1 MGMMMNEDVIFH
13 RFINTEILE
22 EKSDNITDI
31 ETFFT
36 QIFALASS
44 ALQKRYSEYLLRVIP
59 SKDTVYKTAYEI
71 DNQTVE
77 ELKKL
82 LESFMTLKKGTPA
95 ELGRIKYYF
104 DSFFLS
110 LTTMGKLEY
119 RYDEDYLLTVEEAG
133 DMLNVSRPTINKYA
147 KNGQLEMLETTKH
160 KKIPLHAVEIW
171 KDPDLNTKVQ
181 MLHQLYLERNNPL
194 RTRYEELL
202 VKIKEFEEMY
212 DNQAFEEVYKDV
224 LSGEKHWD
232 EVDSVSDYFEWEVL
246 VEDLN
251 ELKAKLGFD

>member
-1 MGMMMNEDVIFH
+1 
-13 RFINTEILE
+13 
-22 EKSDNITDI
+22 
-31 ETFFT
+31 
-36 QIFALASS
+36 
-44 ALQKRYSEYLLRVIP
+44 
-59 SKDTVYKTAYEI
+59 
-71 DNQTVE
+71 
-77 ELKKL
+77 
-82 LESFMTLKKGTPA
+82 
-95 ELGRIKYYF
+95 
-104 DSFFLS
+104 
-110 LTTMGKLEY
+110 
-119 RYDEDYLLTVEEAG
+119 
-133 DMLNVSRPTINKYA
+133 
-147 KNGQLEMLETTKH
+147 MLETTKH